1 MTDSRE
7 FNERI
12 IKEFRENNGVVGAPF
27 EGATLLLLTTTGS
40 KTGLLRTT
48 PLVYLADGDRYVII
62 ASKGGAPENPSW
74 YNNIVAGGEVSIE
87 VGTEKFEVQP
97 EIIEGKERVELYA
110 RQEALMPGFKDYRLN
125 TSRIIPVIALTRKN

>member
-1 MTDSRE
+1 MADPKE

-12 IKEFRENNGVVGAPF
+12 INEFRENKGVVGAPF
-27 EGATLLLLTTTGS
+27 EGAPLLLLTTTGS
-40 KTGLLRTT
+40 KTGMLRTT

-97 EIIEGKERVELYA
+97 EIIEGKERDELYA
-110 RQEALMPGFKDYRLN
+110 RQEVLMPGFKDYRLN